1 MVGWRDKMLAKFE
14 AYSDGEDW
22 CARGIG
28 ADVFTQGATLDELM
42 NNVREAAELHF
53 EDVMRQ
59 GERVHLL
66 VLFEFVLSSPPLEV
80 PRATQVA
87 SS

>member
-1 MVGWRDKMLAKFE
+1 MLAKFE
-14 AYSDGEDW
+14 TYFDGEDW

-28 ADVFTQGATLDELM
+28 TDVFTQGTTLDELM
-42 NNVREAAELHF
+42 DNTREAAELHF
-53 EDVMRQ
+53 EDVLRQ

-66 VLFEFVLSSPPLEV
+66 VLFEFVLPLPTMEV

-87 SS
+87 AN

>member
-1 MVGWRDKMLAKFE
+1 MLAKFE
-14 AYSDGEDW
+14 TYFDGEDW

-28 ADVFTQGATLDELM
+28 ADIFTQGTTLDELM
-42 NNVREAAELHF
+42 DNTREAAELHF
-53 EDVMRQ
+53 EDVLRQ

-66 VLFEFVLSSPPLEV
+66 VLFEFVLPLPTMEV

-87 SS
+87 AN

>member
-1 MVGWRDKMLAKFE
+1 MLAKFE

-28 ADVFTQGATLDELM
+28 ADVFTQGATLDDLM
-42 NNVREAAELHF
+42 NNIREAAELHF
-53 EDVMRQ
+53 EDVLRQ
-59 GERVHLL
+59 GERVHML
-66 VLFEFVLSSPPLEV
+66 VLFEFVLPFPTMEV
-80 PRATQVA
+80 PHATQVA